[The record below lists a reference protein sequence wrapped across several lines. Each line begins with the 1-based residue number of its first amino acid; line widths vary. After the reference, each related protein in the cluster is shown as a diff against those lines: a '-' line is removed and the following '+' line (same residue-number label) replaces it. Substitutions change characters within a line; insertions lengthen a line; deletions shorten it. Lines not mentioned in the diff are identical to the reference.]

1 MKKTTIIMAGLI
13 AMAISQPAIAGG
25 DHKGGHHGD
34 KHSESM
40 QGHDQMEG
48 HGDMHS
54 ESMQGHD
61 QMEGHGDMQKM
72 EGTFL
77 AKKEID
83 GFTVSFHAMKVKKSM
98 QHGGTHNVMV
108 KVEKD
113 GKALTDLI
121 INSKVTHPN
130 GNSESKMLMRMG
142 DWYMA
147 GYDLDHDGQHQLMVL
162 FKTADGAKHFGG
174 VYFPK
179 DSQ

>member
-1 MKKTTIIMAGLI
+1 MKKTVLLMLGIM
-13 AMAISQPAIAGG
+13 AMAIPQSAIAGG
-25 DHKGGHHGD
+25 NHKDGH
-34 KHSESM
+34 
-40 QGHDQMEG
+40 

-54 ESMQGHD
+54 EPMEDHGHD
-61 QMEGHGDMQKM
+61 QMKGDMKKM

-83 GFTVSFHAMKVKKSM
+83 GFTITFHTMKVKKGM
-98 QHGGTHNVMV
+98 QHGGSYNFMI

-130 GNSESKMLMRMG
+130 GKSESKMLMQMG

-147 GYDLDHDGQHQLMVL
+147 GYNLDHNGQHQLMVL
-162 FKTADGAKHFGG
+162 FKTADGAKHFAG
-174 VYFPK
+174 VHFPK
-179 DSQ
+179 DNQ

>member
-1 MKKTTIIMAGLI
+1 MKKTMLIMAGI
-13 AMAISQPAIAGG
+13 MAMATSQSAIAGG
-25 DHKGGHHGD
+25 DHNNSHHGD

-40 QGHDQMEG
+40 QGHDQMKG

-54 ESMQGHD
+54 KSMQGHD
-61 QMEGHGDMQKM
+61 QMKGDMKKT

-83 GFTVSFHAMKVKKSM
+83 GFTVTFHVMKVKKSL
-98 QHGGTHNVMV
+98 QHGGTHNVMI

-113 GKALTDLI
+113 SKALTDLI

-174 VYFPK
+174 VYFPR